1 MTWVIGITGG
11 IASGKSTVAR
21 MIARHHI
28 PHIDADKLVH
38 HLLAHDKQTIADIAQ
53 HFPGTKAATRGV
65 DRKKLGAAIAGDAE
79 KLNQLEALLHP
90 RVRHAE
96 EQAILRATRQ
106 RRRAI
111 ILDVPLLFETGA
123 DALCDVVIAVTAP
136 LAMRRRRAF
145 TRMHMTQ
152 EIFDRFIARQLPEA
166 ERCARAD
173 VVISSTLGKAEMQR
187 RILRL
192 LKGWNLA

>member
-1 MTWVIGITGG
+1 MMVIGITGG

-38 HLLAHDKQTIADIAQ
+38 HLLAHDRNTIADIAQ
-53 HFPGTKAATRGV
+53 HFPGVVMEGTV
-65 DRKKLGAAIAGDAE
+65 DRKKLGAAIAGQD
-79 KLNQLEALLHP
+79 KQLKQLEELLHP
-90 RVRHAE
+90 RVRQAE

-123 DALCDVVIAVTAP
+123 NVLCDVVIAVTAP
-136 LAMRRRRAF
+136 VTMRRRRAM
-145 TRMHMTQ
+145 RRLHMTPAT
-152 EIFDRFIARQLPEA
+152 FDRLLARQLTDA

-173 VVISSTLGKAEMQR
+173 IVLPSTLGKADMQR
-187 RILRL
+187 RIRQL
-192 LKGWNLA
+192 LKGWKLA

>member
-1 MTWVIGITGG
+1 MMVIGITGG

-21 MIARHHI
+21 MVARHHI

-38 HLLAHDKQTIADIAQ
+38 HLLAHDKPTIAAIAQ
-53 HFPGTKAATRGV
+53 PFPGVVATHGV
-65 DRKKLGAAIAGDAE
+65 DRKKLGAAIAGDPA
-79 KLNQLEALLHP
+79 KLVLLETILHP

-106 RRRAI
+106 RHRAI

-136 LAMRRRRAF
+136 LATRRRRAF
-145 TRMHMTQ
+145 TRQHMTAAT
-152 EIFDRFIARQLPEA
+152 FDRLVARQLTDA
-166 ERCARAD
+166 QRCAHAD
-173 VVISSTLGKAEMQR
+173 VVLPSTLGKAQMQR
-187 RILRL
+187 RIRQL
-192 LKGWNLA
+192 LVQWKLA